1 MVENFWRPDNAAREL
16 LPGRTFGLRGFGAGK
31 RQLQRHNVAETF
43 GRKSPAV
50 ADEMDED
57 LGAR

>member
-1 MVENFWRPDNAAREL
+1 
-16 LPGRTFGLRGFGAGK
+16 LPNIAGCGFGAGK

-43 GRKSPAV
+43 GRKSAAV